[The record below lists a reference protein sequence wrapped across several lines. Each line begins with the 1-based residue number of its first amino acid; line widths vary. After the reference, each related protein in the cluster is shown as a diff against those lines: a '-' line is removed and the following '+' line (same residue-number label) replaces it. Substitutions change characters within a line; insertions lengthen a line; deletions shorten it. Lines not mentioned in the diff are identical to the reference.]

1 MHVLARAVGSEDSKG
16 GEYRLCLLQM
26 AMQMH
31 DAKSKSTSH
40 LSAPCFRFL
49 RVV

>member
-1 MHVLARAVGSEDSKG
+1 MHVLAKDVASEDSKV

-31 DAKSKSTSH
+31 DGKSRSPSGIC
-40 LSAPCFRFL
+40 LLPAPGS
-49 RVV
+49 